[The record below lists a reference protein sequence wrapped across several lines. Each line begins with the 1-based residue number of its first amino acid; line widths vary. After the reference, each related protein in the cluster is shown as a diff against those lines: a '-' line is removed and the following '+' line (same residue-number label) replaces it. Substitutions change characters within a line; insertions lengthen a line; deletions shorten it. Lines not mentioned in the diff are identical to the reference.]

1 MGCLVIGCLVW
12 EHFTAILERIG
23 NCIILEGIVKQI
35 LQIVLERIRNYIIL
49 EGIVKQILQI
59 VLDRIGSYIILE
71 RIVKQILQIV
81 LETMFLNFANLRVH
95 VPLGLQDSLRFG
107 VQQLLVLDEPV
118 VLLLG

>member
-1 MGCLVIGCLVW
+1 MGCLVMGCLVIGCLVW

-23 NCIILEGIVKQI
+23 NCIIVEGIVKQI

-59 VLDRIGSYIILE
+59 VL
-71 RIVKQILQIV
+71 
-81 LETMFLNFANLRVH
+81 ETMFLNFANLRVH
-95 VPLGLQDSLRFG
+95 VPLSLQDSLRFG